1 MNDTDS
7 PHWLGYELHDGL
19 LQWVIG
25 ARMQLEVA
33 LAATADPPQRK
44 RLKRTM
50 RFIELAI
57 DEGRGLIGF
66 IEEQGSTSP
75 HDFAAM
81 MQQFVRALQPLAE
94 DRQQTLVF
102 QPSDQPWPDL
112 PPATLWN
119 VLRVAQQA
127 VRNAIS
133 HAGPATIT
141 ITSDWLNEQR
151 LQLQVHDTGVGFE
164 QVPKPQTSATG
175 TGHFG
180 VSSMQHRASLINAD
194 LEIVSSPGQGCRVQ
208 LAFDVATQLT
218 PPT

>member
-1 MNDTDS
+1 MNNADNLQ
-7 PHWLGYELHDGL
+7 WLGYELHDGL

-66 IEEQGSTSP
+66 IDEQASARP

-81 MQQFVRALQPLAE
+81 MQQFVCALQPLAD
-94 DRQQTLVF
+94 DRQQTVVF
-102 QPSDQPWPDL
+102 HPSDQPWPEL

-119 VLRVAQQA
+119 VLRITQQA

-141 ITSDWLNEQR
+141 VRSQWLEQNR

-164 QVPKPQTSATG
+164 QAAQPEPASG
-175 TGHFG
+175 GDGHFG
-180 VSSMQHRASLINAD
+180 VSSMQHRASLLNAQ

-208 LAFDVATQLT
+208 LTLAADPQLAL
-218 PPT
+218 PS

>member
-1 MNDTDS
+1 MNEADS
-7 PHWLGYELHDGL
+7 SQWLGYELHDGL

-66 IEEQGSTSP
+66 IEEQSSVSP
-75 HDFAAM
+75 HDFAAL
-81 MQQFVRALQPLAE
+81 MQQFVRALQPLAD
-94 DRQQTLVF
+94 DRQQTIIF
-102 QPSDQPWPDL
+102 QPAELPWPEL

-119 VLRVAQQA
+119 VLRVSQQA

-141 ITSDWLNEQR
+141 VTSRWLDEHR
-151 LQLQVHDTGVGFE
+151 LQMQVHDTGVGFE
-164 QVPKPQTSATG
+164 QPSRPPTSTSS

-194 LEIVSSPGQGCRVQ
+194 LEIISSPGQGCLVQ
-208 LAFDVATQLT
+208 LTLPA
-218 PPT
+218 